1 MEAGFKFVPEELMV
15 HWDDADSIVY
25 VCGLVAKVDG
35 FLNFLRQT
43 ETTIEEQLA
52 KLKQRIEEKFSLKPH
67 QIFLLKTFGAGS
79 EYAGKGV
86 EVKMVDNEVV
96 LVGQLKDV
104 QQVKLDILQRASST
118 TSSSFQCWSAAVRRL
133 VEKPDVKRYFHGLLK
148 NANLEA
154 ALDIGDGE
162 VTVHAFNQSHVQKAL
177 QLVKG
182 EVREATVTVH
192 KRSVGF
198 FRSRQWNEFLADA
211 AKEFKLADVAV
222 SDCTITITAVNQVEQ
237 PLEKKVKEFLDSNV
251 EVRDFFPMKPAVVK
265 LLRDIEMDK
274 INRLRQQM
282 KSFKMDVQ
290 FEGDSGCHLSVV
302 LGGLQRAKSELKA
315 LVDSV
320 KMKTHTVEKKSHVR
334 YLENQSNRDVVKAIA
349 IQTKVVINF
358 PNEEATQSAA
368 AAGQKSDFFDPFV
381 FSEVDCGRGKKIR
394 LVVGDITR
402 YSSDVIVNAANSR
415 LEHGLGV
422 AGAIARAGV
431 YGDGSV

>member
-1 MEAGFKFVPEELMV
+1 MEAGFKYGPEELMV
-15 HWDDADSIVY
+15 HWDDGDSIVY

-43 ETTIEEQLA
+43 KTTIEDQLA

-67 QIFLLKTFGAGS
+67 QIFLLKTFGPGGQ
-79 EYAGKGV
+79 YASKEV
-86 EVKMVDNEVV
+86 EVKMVETEVV

-133 VEKPDVKRYFHGLLK
+133 VEKPEVKRHFHGLLR
-148 NANLEA
+148 NANLQA
-154 ALDIGDGE
+154 ALDVGNGE
-162 VTVHAFNQSHVQKAL
+162 VTVHGFDQSHVQKAL
-177 QLVKG
+177 QLVKDG
-182 EVREATVTVH
+182 IREATVTVH
-192 KRSVGF
+192 RRSVGF
-198 FRSRQWNEFLADA
+198 FRSRPWNEFLSDTV
-211 AKEFKLADVAV
+211 KEFKLADVAV
-222 SDCTITITAVNQVEQ
+222 LDCTITITAVGQLEK
-237 PLEKKVKEFLDSNV
+237 PLEKKVKEFLDNTV
-251 EVRDFFPMKPAVVK
+251 EVKDFFPMKPAVAK

-274 INRLRQQM
+274 MNRLRQQM
-282 KSFKMDVQ
+282 KSFKLDVQ
-290 FEGDSGCHLSVV
+290 FEGDSGCHLNVV
-302 LGGLQRAKSELKA
+302 LGGLQKAKNELAA

-358 PNEEATQSAA
+358 PNEETAQTAA
-368 AAGQKSDFFDPFV
+368 AAPKSDRFDPFV

-402 YSSDVIVNAANSR
+402 YPSDVIVNAANSR

-422 AGAIARAGV
+422 AGAIARAGM
-431 YGDGSV
+431 YSDGSV